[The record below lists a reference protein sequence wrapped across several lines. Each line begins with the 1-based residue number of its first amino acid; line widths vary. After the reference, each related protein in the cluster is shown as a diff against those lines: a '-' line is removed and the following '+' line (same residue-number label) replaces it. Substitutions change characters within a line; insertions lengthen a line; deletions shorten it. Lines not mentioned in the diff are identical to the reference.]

1 MIDVLSIAS
10 DGYLSKYKKTQ
21 AIATRGYLSVYA
33 IVVIEVPVPAGV
45 GVKAFGY
52 IIPEGE
58 VTMAEKEVQMHQ
70 EDSEIM
76 LIVQIFIMRWV
87 Y

>member
-33 IVVIEVPVPAGV
+33 IVVIEVPVPTGV
-45 GVKAFGY
+45 GGEAFGY
-52 IIPEGE
+52 LIPGKE
-58 VTMAEKEVQMHQ
+58 MAEKGVQMHQ

>member
-10 DGYLSKYKKTQ
+10 DGYLSKYKKPL
-21 AIATRGYLSVYA
+21 AIASRGYLSVYA
-33 IVVIEVPVPAGV
+33 IVVIEVPLTGT
-45 GVKAFGY
+45 GGEAFGY
-52 IIPEGE
+52 IIPGKDQ
-58 VTMAEKEVQMHQ
+58 AEKEVQLHQ
-70 EDSEIM
+70 DDSEIM